1 MQQNKAD
8 KFNLTN
14 FMKYKYIIFIDKV
27 KKTIETKIRLK
38 GHRNQNWP
46 TLLTVAEDPGRP
58 QGVLGVT
65 LLHAYRTVK
74 QVALRPL
81 TVHLPQEVRTAARG
95 RLLVRHPA

>member
-38 GHRNQNWP
+38 DTGIKID
-46 TLLTVAEDPGRP
+46 LLCWR
-58 QGVLGVT
+58 
-65 LLHAYRTVK
+65 
-74 QVALRPL
+74 
-81 TVHLPQEVRTAARG
+81 
-95 RLLVRHPA
+95 

>member
-38 GHRNQNWP
+38 GHRNQN
-46 TLLTVAEDPGRP
+46 
-58 QGVLGVT
+58 
-65 LLHAYRTVK
+65 
-74 QVALRPL
+74 
-81 TVHLPQEVRTAARG
+81 
-95 RLLVRHPA
+95 